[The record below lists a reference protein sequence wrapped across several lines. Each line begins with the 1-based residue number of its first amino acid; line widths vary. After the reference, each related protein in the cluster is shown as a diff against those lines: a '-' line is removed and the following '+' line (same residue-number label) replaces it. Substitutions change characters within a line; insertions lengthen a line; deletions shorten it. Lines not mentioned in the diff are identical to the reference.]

1 MQRFAIKNAAF
12 RISSLMIGQKVK
24 KIVEQ
29 IADKPCIRL
38 FRKGVI
44 KINAGVIKINAGR
57 YNGVL
62 KRL

>member
-1 MQRFAIKNAAF
+1 
-12 RISSLMIGQKVK
+12 MIGQKVK

-38 FRKGVI
+38 FWKGVI
-44 KINAGVIKINAGR
+44 KMNAGVIKINAER

>member
-1 MQRFAIKNAAF
+1 
-12 RISSLMIGQKVK
+12 MIGQKVK

-29 IADKPCIRL
+29 IADKLCIRL
-38 FRKGVI
+38 FWKGVI